1 LLTPLERAE
10 SSVIASVLEECAGNK
25 SAAAKE
31 LGISRTALYAKIR
44 SYRL

>member
-1 LLTPLERAE
+1 MERAE
-10 SSVIASVLEECAGNK
+10 ANVIAAALREHRGNK

-31 LGISRTALYAKIR
+31 LGISRTALYAKLR